1 MEMVLSCGCW
11 KIMALLQLSLSPKL
25 VVKEAALDRQ
35 SFDVIW
41 KDICPKKAKVFLWIF
56 SFERLNTYCRIQ
68 RNLQNYAL
76 SPMICSLYEWV
87 SFMHLFLCPVTTSSW
102 GRLFSL
108 FNLQQCWVLGLYFV
122 LCRIFS
128 YYLIRLK
135 THIHR

>member
-76 SPMICSLYEWV
+76 SPHDMFFVGV
-87 SFMHLFLCPVTTSSW
+87 SVFHA
-102 GRLFSL
+102 SL
-108 FNLQQCWVLGLYFV
+108 FFFVLLLRVLGEGYLVCSTCNSVGCWGCTLYFV
-122 LCRIFS
+122 EYFLTI
-128 YYLIRLK
+128 
-135 THIHR
+135 